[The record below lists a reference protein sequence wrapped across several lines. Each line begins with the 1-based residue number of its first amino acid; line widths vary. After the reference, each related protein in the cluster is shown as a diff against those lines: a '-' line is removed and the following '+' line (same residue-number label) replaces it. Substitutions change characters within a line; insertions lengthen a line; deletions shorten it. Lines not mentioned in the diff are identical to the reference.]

1 MFRLMAT
8 LKEILLAEI
17 KKSKVQLLMYQPS
30 KEDDELDLDAT
41 KTGRHR
47 LYNLFIKKTFPN
59 AKSYH
64 HKEMDSI
71 LYKLT

>member
-8 LKEILLAEI
+8 IKEILLAEI
-17 KKSKVQLLMYQPS
+17 KKSGIQLLRYQPS

-41 KTGRHR
+41 KTGRHK
-47 LYNLFIKKTFPN
+47 LYDLFIKKAFPN

-64 HKEMDSI
+64 HKELDHI
-71 LYKLT
+71 LYKLS